1 MAAGVPEAR
10 QRLVAILAADS
21 RATLAVLD
29 RLRCER
35 AGPALAAR
43 AGTAGAPHAARRRPG
58 CATLSGATDLPR
70 WSGR

>member
-1 MAAGVPEAR
+1 MVAVDLEAR
-10 QRLVAILAADS
+10 RRLAAILAADLG
-21 RATLAVLD
+21 AALAVLD
-29 RLRCER
+29 RPRREGL
-35 AGPALAAR
+35 GPALAAR